1 MVVGKLVFISLSVF
15 VPVSLCVFFVVV
27 VVFLVSHFCTATL
40 GSQFISVSSNVDFLV
55 TQIKFVTKYIKSTIQ
70 FSSTQ
75 VS

>member
-1 MVVGKLVFISLSVF
+1 MVLGKLVFISLSVF
-15 VPVSLCVFFVVV
+15 VPVSLCVFFVV